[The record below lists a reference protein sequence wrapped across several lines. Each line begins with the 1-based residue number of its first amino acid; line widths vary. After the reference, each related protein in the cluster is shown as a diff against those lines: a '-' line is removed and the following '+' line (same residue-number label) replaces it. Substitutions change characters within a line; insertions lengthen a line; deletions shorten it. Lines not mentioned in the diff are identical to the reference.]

1 MESKKLSKNSKRI
14 NKSPFVRIR
23 EKNAQ
28 IATFK
33 ESFNVIANI
42 LGSQPVEVDI
52 VQAIIEL
59 QSLRPSLI
67 ASTEEN
73 EDLRRNMGAQIA
85 SEAERHTFNLQLE
98 NNKLKDK
105 VASLEK
111 ILDNKVRKPMNQLN
125 SKGFWDFIY
134 KVFKLN

>member
-1 MESKKLSKNSKRI
+1 MESQKLLKPLK
-14 NKSPFVRIR
+14 NKSNSPFIRIR
-23 EKNAQ
+23 EKNAKIKALQ
-28 IATFK
+28 
-33 ESFNVIANI
+33 ESLSVIAN
-42 LGSQPVEVDI
+42 LVGSQPIEVDI
-52 VQAIIEL
+52 VQAVVEL
-59 QSLRPSLI
+59 QSLRPSLM
-67 ASTEEN
+67 ASIEEN
-73 EDLRRNMGAQIA
+73 EDMRRNMGATIA
-85 SEAERHTFNLQLE
+85 SEVERHTFNLQLE